1 MTKLIFE
8 DTDFFQKYAVLK
20 NDKLIYLEVVE
31 KNRFAKLGDIYLGKV
46 KNVVKGLE
54 AAFLDLGEG
63 VGFLPIKNNIL
74 VKGDTLLV
82 QVIKEGNDSKKPK
95 LSEEIILKGH
105 YIVFIPTEK
114 SINVSKKLEKDD
126 ITEIVDRLNVEYP
139 ETGIIIRTQAKNTNY
154 NSIKQELDL
163 LMQQY
168 KDIIDISQL
177 GLVFTESNFEF
188 KISELKDKYNIDEII
203 TNDFSFYKKNKL
215 NYFKKSINIIHK
227 ENYCFNYSGI
237 NLDNL
242 MNQHLKFEK
251 FGLFIQKTEA
261 MTVID
266 IDSGYIKDHKL
277 VDKLIYDINLEAV
290 EKVLELVEIL
300 DIGGIIIVDLINMT
314 VENKERLDFYMQNML
329 KSQKKKIKI
338 GPVTKSNLLEIIRQ
352 KSTNSIIEKLTKPCE
367 FCNGS
372 GRSYK
377 DNFILDEFELD
388 LKNCISS
395 ETYNEVNI
403 STKEEIYIRLLPYL
417 KKLEEKYNCSLLFI
431 KSYDNTDKIKIIIN

>member
-188 KISELKDKYNIDEII
+188 KILELNDKYNIDEII

>member
-1 MTKLIFE
+1 MIKLIFE

-188 KISELKDKYNIDEII
+188 KISELNDKYNIDEII

-215 NYFKKSINIIHK
+215 NYLKKSINIIHK

>member
-188 KISELKDKYNIDEII
+188 KISELNDKYNIDEII